1 MAAHTYF
8 AIGDIHGEADKLA
21 RLHAAILDRIAFE
34 GGPAKIVHLRDYI
47 DRGPNSRSVIERV
60 MALEARFAGDANIQV
75 VSLRGNHE
83 QMLLDALDAAAELE
97 PDVILLDWN
106 MPIMSGMDFLRA
118 YRSSV
123 VSPLAKV
130 IFCTTENGIGHIK
143 AAIDAGA
150 DEYVMKPF
158 DRETLEA
165 KLQIVGCI

>member
-1 MAAHTYF
+1 MKSCLIVDDSKVIRKVARHILETMQF
-8 AIGDIHGEADKLA
+8 DVREACDGQ
-21 RLHAAILDRIAFE
+21 E
-34 GGPAKIVHLRDYI
+34 
-47 DRGPNSRSVIERV
+47 
-60 MALEARFAGDANIQV
+60 
-75 VSLRGNHE
+75 
-83 QMLLDALDAAAELE
+83 ALDHLASEQ

-118 YRSSV
+118 YRASFATPS
-123 VSPLAKV
+123 AKV
-130 IFCTTENGIGHIK
+130 IFCTTENGIDHIQ